1 KLELFFAYALL
12 LLLVYSRIFVLN
24 PFSSAF
30 CLCCSISF
38 SLFCNSPVRYPDCQ
52 FLLKIPPTFVFICI
66 EMSAI
71 AKKGKDYVKPL
82 IGDELNVLS
91 LRHNGK

>member
-1 KLELFFAYALL
+1 M
-12 LLLVYSRIFVLN
+12 R
-24 PFSSAF
+24 
-30 CLCCSISF
+30 
-38 SLFCNSPVRYPDCQ
+38 
-52 FLLKIPPTFVFICI
+52 KIPPTFVFICI

-91 LRHNGK
+91 LRHNGN